1 MQIAS
6 YYTSIGFKV
15 DLPSMKRVDK
25 HLKQMEAKIAK
36 QAQQFKK
43 SMSLSFN
50 EKNMPLLKFK
60 KFQFDE
66 LALQKA
72 AQTSLNR
79 TSRLLRLQVNNFE
92 IDQGKLNRQMQTS
105 VQRAANQ
112 ARVYTKTFTGNSG
125 GFGVYDAG
133 KPSAAHRYMTST
145 PYAKNAHSPLGSGA
159 MAGLSA
165 GSMLL
170 GGPALAGAGAAFAT
184 VAGTR
189 ALYSGN
195 QDAVQARNLIQNVV
209 ADPTLSEKE
218 NEVRGKNAFNYLYDE
233 SNRLGLNAKDNAE
246 TYAKLIAGS
255 MASGFDLKTSQKM
268 FSQMSEHSTVLHLS
282 GENTKRLSVALAQI
296 FAKGQVQAEELK
308 G

>member
-6 YYTSIGFKV
+6 YYTSIGFRV
-15 DLPSMKRVDK
+15 DLPSVKRVDK

-36 QAQQFKK
+36 QALQFKK
-43 SMSLSFN
+43 SMSLAFDT
-50 EKNMPLLKFK
+50 KNMPLLKFK

-66 LALQKA
+66 LSLQKA

-92 IDQGKLNRQMQTS
+92 IDQAKLNRQMATS
-105 VQRAANQ
+105 IQRAANQ

-125 GFGVYDAG
+125 GFGVFDAG
-133 KPSAAHRYMTST
+133 KPSAGHRYMTST

-165 GSMLL
+165 GSMIL
-170 GGPALAGAGAAFAT
+170 GGPALMGAGAAYAT

-209 ADPTLSEKE
+209 ADPALSKKQ
-218 NEVRGKNAFNYLYDE
+218 NEARGTKAFNYLYDE

-268 FSQMSEHSTVLHLS
+268 FSQMSEHATVLHLS
-282 GENTKRLSVALAQI
+282 GENTKRLSVALSQI